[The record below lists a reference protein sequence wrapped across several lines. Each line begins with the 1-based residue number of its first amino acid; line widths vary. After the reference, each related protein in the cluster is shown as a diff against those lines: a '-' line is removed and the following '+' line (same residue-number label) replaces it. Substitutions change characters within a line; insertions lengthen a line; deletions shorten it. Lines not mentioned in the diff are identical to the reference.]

1 MHREVRAQ
9 KIRIDVNARAVDQH
23 NRVLEKDGRA
33 QGRNHGRET
42 TGIAQGAVGRALQQ
56 KAEQRHQQAH
66 HDEDRQHGQGQR
78 QHAGEITAHQ
88 KGQAQI
94 GADGEQIAVREVD
107 ELEHAVDHGV
117 AQGHQ
122 RVNAAH
128 GKAVQKLLKKL
139 FHAIQYSV
147 KSRPGLRKKSKIA
160 AECGPFARR
169 QGKQAARRGSVR

>member
-1 MHREVRAQ
+1 MHCEVRTQ

-23 NRVLEKDGRA
+23 DRVLEKDGRA

-42 TGIAQGAVGRALQQ
+42 AGIAQGAVGRALQQ

-128 GKAVQKLLKKL
+128 GKTVQKLLKKL
-139 FHAIQYSV
+139 FHI
-147 KSRPGLRKKSKIA
+147 SRRSEQIKPL
-160 AECGPFARR
+160 AEHAENAPEACG
-169 QGKQAARRGSVR
+169 